1 MTTEEFWCQL
11 GTYNA
16 ATWPVQVAWTAAVI
30 IMICL
35 AFAKR
40 TACASITMKVL
51 LSFAFAWNGAV
62 YFLVFSDGPVYDFFF
77 APLFF
82 IVSILFIVDIFVK
95 RTEFTLPERGWN
107 RYATLFWILLWLVY
121 PLIGLALGRGFP
133 KVCTPMNP
141 CPSTV
146 LAIGLTAAAL
156 PRGRP
161 EIIHKPA
168 AVGPDGS
175 PEVPGGVP
183 VLRRLHSFCS
193 RRVRAPDSDCRLA
206 SNRSRDRMTKK
217 LGQCT
222 NFSELFLTLTFE
234 ESPFF

>member
-1 MTTEEFWCQL
+1 MMTIEEFWSQL
-11 GTYNA
+11 GTYNT

-30 IMICL
+30 VMICMIFTRRI
-35 AFAKR
+35 AW
-40 TACASITMKVL
+40 ASMAMKVL

-82 IVSILFIVDIFVK
+82 AVAILFIVDIFVK
-95 RTEFTLPERGWN
+95 RTEFTLPDRRWK

-146 LAIGLTAAAL
+146 LAIGLTAASIPRVDRKSYISLLPWAL
-156 PRGRP
+156 MGLPKCLGVYQCYEDCILFAAGVYGLLILIVGWRAIGR
-161 EIIHKPA
+161 ETA
-168 AVGPDGS
+168 
-175 PEVPGGVP
+175 
-183 VLRRLHSFCS
+183 
-193 RRVRAPDSDCRLA
+193 
-206 SNRSRDRMTKK
+206 
-217 LGQCT
+217 
-222 NFSELFLTLTFE
+222 
-234 ESPFF
+234 